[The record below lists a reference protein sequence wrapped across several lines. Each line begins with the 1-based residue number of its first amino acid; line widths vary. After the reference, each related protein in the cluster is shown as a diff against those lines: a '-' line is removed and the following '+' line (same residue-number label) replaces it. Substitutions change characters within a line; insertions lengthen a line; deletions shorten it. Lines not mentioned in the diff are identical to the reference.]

1 MVLIEETPM
10 NPFDLIKNFPIRYKL
25 LFIYSTCFLV
35 IMSLSSLI
43 VYSIVKQNVEANIE
57 SELKNSTSA
66 IHNTVKTA
74 VSVSIKN
81 RLRGWRKKIMRSS
94 STCTTCPGREKS
106 RKKRPWKGRRTSF

>member
-1 MVLIEETPM
+1 M

-25 LFIYSTCFLV
+25 LFIYSSCFIV

-43 VYSIVKQNVEANIE
+43 IYSIVKQDLEASIE

-66 IHNTVKTA
+66 IYNSVKTA

-81 RLRGWRKKIMRSS
+81 RLRGVAEKNYEIIQHLYNLSRQGKI
-94 STCTTCPGREKS
+94 PGPVCMYE
-106 RKKRPWKGRRTSF
+106 T